1 VALGILGMTE
11 VQLYSTTPRTFTNIL
26 KGHHAKNQATQRR
39 EEERHREL
47 MWASIMPHMDEAN
60 RKKPITALFQL
71 PWDKEKL
78 TVAKELQTN
87 KQDSLKFWEKL
98 DALENKNK
106 K

>member
-11 VQLYSTTPRTFTNIL
+11 VQLYNTTPRTFTNIL

-60 RKKPITALFQL
+60 RKKPVTSLFEL
-71 PWDKEKL
+71 PWDKESL
-78 TVAKELQTN
+78 PEVKEVKAT
-87 KQDSLKFWEKL
+87 KKDSLEFWKKV
-98 DALENKNK
+98 DALDNKNK